1 MKNQIIEQ
9 VSSELKR
16 SQEFVNNSF
25 PSVYT
30 KQDVI
35 HLLDEFADTI
45 TTFVFENVEEKK
57 SSNRISPELL
67 EKLQS
72 ELIEA
77 INSKIERLDSNELV
91 DFDSASFEISYNN
104 QVELESIDSSIENI
118 TNEVESAVEEILHDF
133 FAPDEDEDEVDEDH
147 LSSTMYGVDNK
158 QGI

>member
-1 MKNQIIEQ
+1 MKKQIIEQ

-45 TTFVFENVEEKK
+45 TTYVFENVKEEK
-57 SSNRISPELL
+57 SSNRMSPEVLK
-67 EKLQS
+67 ELQS
-72 ELIEA
+72 VLIEA

-133 FAPDEDEDEVDEDH
+133 FTPEEDEVDEDH

>member
-1 MKNQIIEQ
+1 MKKQIIEQ

-45 TTFVFENVEEKK
+45 RTYVFENAKEEKP
-57 SSNRISPELL
+57 SNRINPEVLQ
-67 EKLQS
+67 ELQS
-72 ELIEA
+72 ALIEA
-77 INSKIERLDSNELV
+77 INSKIERLDSNEVV

-104 QVELESIDSSIENI
+104 QLELESIDYVSDNI
-118 TNEVESAVEEILHDF
+118 TSEVETAVEEILHDF
-133 FAPDEDEDEVDEDH
+133 FTPEEDEVLE
-147 LSSTMYGVDNK
+147 TPYVNT
-158 QGI
+158 I

>member
-1 MKNQIIEQ
+1 MKKQIIEQ
-9 VSSELKR
+9 ISSELSR
-16 SQEFVNNSF
+16 SQQFVNNSF

-45 TTFVFENVEEKK
+45 TTYVFENAKEEKP
-57 SSNRISPELL
+57 SNRINPEVLQ
-67 EKLQS
+67 ELQS
-72 ELIEA
+72 ALIEA

-133 FAPDEDEDEVDEDH
+133 FTPEEEEEESNPQEVILE
-147 LSSTMYGVDNK
+147 TPYANE
-158 QGI
+158 I

>member
-57 SSNRISPELL
+57 SSNRISSELL

-118 TNEVESAVEEILHDF
+118 TNEVESAVEEALHDF
-133 FAPDEDEDEVDEDH
+133 FFAPEEDEVDEDH